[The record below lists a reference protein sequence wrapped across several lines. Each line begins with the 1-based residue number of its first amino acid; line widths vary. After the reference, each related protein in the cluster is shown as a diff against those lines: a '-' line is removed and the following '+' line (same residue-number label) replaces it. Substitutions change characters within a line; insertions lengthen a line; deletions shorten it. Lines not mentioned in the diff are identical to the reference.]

1 MIRVTMKNYPRLL
14 CLHVYSDLKRK
25 EFICLLHSNSACTMR
40 LENSETP
47 SRNREYSCH
56 IVVIT
61 NEDGSLPGIVPVSS
75 VQCYGSVQGVEGS
88 VHQPREAP
96 KSNVFSG

>member
-1 MIRVTMKNYPRLL
+1 MKNYPRLL
-14 CLHVYSDLKRK
+14 CLHVSSDLKRK

-40 LENSETP
+40 LENGETP
-47 SRNREYSCH
+47 SRIREYSCR

-75 VQCYGSVQGVEGS
+75 VMVPSKGWM
-88 VHQPREAP
+88 EASIYP
-96 KSNVFSG
+96 EKLLKVTFLVDNYLIRWR